1 MENNNSSNVPV
12 TLPPLNIPDGISHE
26 DLSKLIINILLRK
39 AISATDPLSKWILL
53 GATEIL
59 SDRVPRLTPTM
70 LANLHN
76 AQQSQGSFDK
86 EIQCQIWK
94 KIHKD

>member
-39 AISATDPLSKWILL
+39 AINATDPLSKWILL

-76 AQQSQGSFDK
+76 AQQSQGLIDK